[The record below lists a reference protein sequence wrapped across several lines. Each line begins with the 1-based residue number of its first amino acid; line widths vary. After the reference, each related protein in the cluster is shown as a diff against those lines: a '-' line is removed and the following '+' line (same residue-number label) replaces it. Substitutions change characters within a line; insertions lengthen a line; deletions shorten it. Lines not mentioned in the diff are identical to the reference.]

1 MKMTTQDEFTEHE
14 IVATL
19 GLVTGNT
26 IRSRH
31 IGKDI
36 LAGLRS
42 IVGGEVI
49 EYTKMLA
56 EAREQS
62 LDRMKAHAQRL
73 QADGIVGIRFT
84 TSPIMTG
91 AAELLA
97 YGTAVRLRP
106 RSEAPGAP
114 VSGEPV
120 ARTVPKPGGNFMLER
135 GA

>member
-1 MKMTTQDEFTEHE
+1 MLITTQDELADFE
-14 IVATL
+14 IVETL
-19 GLVTGNT
+19 GLVRGNT

-42 IVGGEVI
+42 IVGGEIV

-62 LDRMKAHAQRL
+62 LDRMRTEARRRG
-73 QADGIVGIRFT
+73 ADAIVGVRFVT
-84 TSPIMTG
+84 APVMAG

-97 YGTAVRLRP
+97 YGTAVKLRQ
-106 RSEAPGAP
+106 RAI
-114 VSGEPV
+114 V
-120 ARTVPKPGGNFMLER
+120 
-135 GA
+135 